1 MKILAFV
8 DLHGDKDALDKIKEK
23 SKQVDLVLCAGD
35 LTFFEQDLDYF
46 LEELNKLGKKVLI
59 IPGNHESEENL
70 VELTKDL
77 ENVYQIH
84 RGMFV
89 KDDYL
94 ILGYGG
100 GGFSITDKGF
110 YKVGESFKKNIKEN
124 TKVIFMIHGP
134 PYGTQLD
141 IMNGE
146 HVGNRTTRAFINDT
160 KPAIVIFGHLHE
172 YGGKEDSI
180 GETKLINPGPEGKI
194 IEI

>member
-84 RGMFV
+84 KGMFV
-89 KDDYL
+89 KDEYL

-100 GGFSITDKGF
+100 GGFSMTDKGF

-172 YGGKEDSI
+172 YGGKEDCI